1 MRNDS
6 GVKYPHCSGGAR
18 LRRLRCWRPRLFE
31 SDLDFGVIDF
41 VDRLQVEECI
51 FEQDVIEMAGT
62 PTITS
67 GHEDRS
73 SVLSVTQ
80 IQAKEE
86 VISEFREP
94 QKAWTDQRVKDVYRG
109 D

>member
-1 MRNDS
+1 
-6 GVKYPHCSGGAR
+6 
-18 LRRLRCWRPRLFE
+18 LFE

-41 VDRLQVEECI
+41 RDLLQVEGCI

-86 VISEFREP
+86 VIREFREP